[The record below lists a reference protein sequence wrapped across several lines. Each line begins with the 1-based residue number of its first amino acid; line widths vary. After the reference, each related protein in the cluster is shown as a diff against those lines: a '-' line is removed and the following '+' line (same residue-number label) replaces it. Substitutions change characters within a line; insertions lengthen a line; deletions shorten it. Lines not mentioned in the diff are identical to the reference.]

1 VTDGLPRVRRSLL
14 LRRENILCIFS
25 VELQYRSMAK
35 TTAATAMRS
44 DRKNMTTAPVH
55 YKIAEAARMAGV
67 SASTLRLWESQ
78 GLLEPIRTRSGQRL
92 YEPAHIDRLKTIS
105 WLRSGKGLNPA
116 AIREALQGTRD
127 DGAIEQAERP
137 VGPDPETDIGQRIRR
152 LRREAGK
159 TLDAVSAATGI
170 SASMLSTFERT
181 SQGLS
186 FTALHQLVAHFDT
199 TLAVL
204 SGQEDRHAGESLV
217 RNGQWSRWPATSSGV
232 TVQVLSVG
240 KNQMECHRFQ
250 LAPGASSEGAYQ
262 HEGEE
267 FIHVLTGRLEIVLDG
282 DQFFELNEGDSFY
295 FESRRPHSW
304 SNTSASETV
313 LIWINTPPTF

>member
-1 VTDGLPRVRRSLL
+1 MEEEVR
-14 LRRENILCIFS
+14 
-25 VELQYRSMAK
+25 
-35 TTAATAMRS
+35 
-44 DRKNMTTAPVH
+44 

-67 SASTLRLWESQ
+67 SPSTLRLWESQ
-78 GLLEPIRTRSGQRL
+78 GLIDPVRTGSGQRL
-92 YEPAHIDRLKTIS
+92 YDADHVERLKKIS

-116 AIREALQGTRD
+116 AIRESLEDEPSSELRAP
-127 DGAIEQAERP
+127 APPKNAAP
-137 VGPDPETDIGQRIRR
+137 PSDIGRKLRH

-159 TLDAVSAATGI
+159 TLEKVSVETGI
-170 SASMLSTFERT
+170 PVSMLSTFERT

-186 FTALHQLVAHFDT
+186 FTALHELVASFGT

-204 SGQEDRHAGESLV
+204 SGQEDRHTGESLI
-217 RNGQWSRWPATSSGV
+217 RDGEWSTWPPSSSGV
-232 TVQVLSVG
+232 TVQILSEG
-240 KNQMECHRFQ
+240 KNQMECHRFV

-267 FIHVLTGRLEIVLDG
+267 FMHVLAGRIEIVLDG
-282 DQFFELNEGDSFY
+282 DQFFELGAGDSFY

-304 SNTSASETV
+304 RNSFAGETV

>member
-1 VTDGLPRVRRSLL
+1 MGEMEIYPAERVQMGSLQEARS
-14 LRRENILCIFS
+14 RGKVR
-25 VELQYRSMAK
+25 
-35 TTAATAMRS
+35 
-44 DRKNMTTAPVH
+44 

-67 SASTLRLWESQ
+67 SPSTLRLWESQ
-78 GLLEPIRTRSGQRL
+78 GLIEPVRTETGHRF
-92 YEPAHIDRLKTIS
+92 YEQPHIERLKEIS

-116 AIREALQGTRD
+116 AIREELGRAVARHPAPKAPSKVG
-127 DGAIEQAERP
+127 QAS
-137 VGPDPETDIGQRIRR
+137 DIGRKLRY

-159 TLDAVSAATGI
+159 TLEKVSLETGI
-170 SASMLSTFERT
+170 PISLLSTFERT

-186 FTALHQLVAHFDT
+186 FKALHELVAYFGT

-204 SGQEDRHAGESLV
+204 SGQEDRNAGESLI
-217 RNGQWSRWPATSSGV
+217 RNGEWSNWPPSSSGV
-232 TVQVLSVG
+232 TVQILSEG
-240 KNQMECHRFQ
+240 KNQMECHRFV

-267 FIHVLTGRLEIVLDG
+267 FMHVLAGSIEIVLDG
-282 DQFFELNEGDSFY
+282 DQFFELGVGDSFY

-304 SNTSASETV
+304 RNSFAGETV